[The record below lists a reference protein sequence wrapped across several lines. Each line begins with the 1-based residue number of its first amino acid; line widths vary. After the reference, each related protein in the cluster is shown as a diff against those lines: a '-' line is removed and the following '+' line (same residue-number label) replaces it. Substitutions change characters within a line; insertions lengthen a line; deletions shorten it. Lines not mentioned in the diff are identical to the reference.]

1 MNAWLELKTEVA
13 RHDVDLTEE
22 LLLALGALS
31 ITHLDA
37 QDQPLLEP
45 GPGETPLWDRVIVV
59 GLFPGDTDPDDL
71 RAAFSR
77 AWPSAVGEHPPG
89 FRVEDLAD
97 QPWERVWLEHF
108 KPMRF
113 GTRLWVVPSWTEPP
127 QPDAVN
133 LRLDPG
139 LAFGTGTHPT
149 TAMCLRW
156 LDAQDLAGKR
166 VLDFGCGSGI
176 LAIAAALLGA
186 RTLVGI
192 DNDPQA
198 ILATGE
204 NAARNGVTVTALLP
218 REFSTAAATTT
229 TPAGPASAGQS
240 YPHTFDAVV
249 ANILAG
255 PLAQLA
261 PQIAG
266 YVAPG
271 GVIALS
277 GILREQAADVAAA
290 YAAWIDWAEPVV
302 DGDWVCLAG
311 CRRP

>member
-1 MNAWLELKTEVA
+1 VTAWLELKTEVA
-13 RHDVDLTEE
+13 RQDVDMAEE

-31 ITHLDA
+31 ITNLDA
-37 QDQPLLEP
+37 QDQPILEP
-45 GPGETPLWDRVIVV
+45 GPGETPLWDRVVVV
-59 GLFPGDTDPDDL
+59 GLFPGDLDPDDV
-71 RAAFSR
+71 RAGFAS
-77 AWPSAVGEHPPG
+77 AWQTACDTSPPG
-89 FRVEDLAD
+89 FRVEGLAD

-113 GTRLWVVPSWTEPP
+113 GERLWVVPSWTEPP

-149 TAMCLRW
+149 TSLCLRW
-156 LDAQDLAGKR
+156 LDALAVNGALTNAR

-186 RTLVGI
+186 RTVTGV

-198 ILATGE
+198 IIATRE
-204 NAARNGVTVTALLP
+204 NAQRNGVAVAALLP
-218 REFSTAAATTT
+218 REFNATGTAPVAA
-229 TPAGPASAGQS
+229 
-240 YPHTFDAVV
+240 FEAVV

-255 PLAQLA
+255 PLIQLA

-266 YVAPG
+266 CVTPG
-271 GVIALS
+271 GALALS
-277 GILREQAADVAAA
+277 GILRDQAADVAAA
-290 YAAWIDWAEPVV
+290 YTGWIDWHSPAI
-302 DGDWVCLAG
+302 DGDWVRLSG
-311 CRRP
+311 IRRR